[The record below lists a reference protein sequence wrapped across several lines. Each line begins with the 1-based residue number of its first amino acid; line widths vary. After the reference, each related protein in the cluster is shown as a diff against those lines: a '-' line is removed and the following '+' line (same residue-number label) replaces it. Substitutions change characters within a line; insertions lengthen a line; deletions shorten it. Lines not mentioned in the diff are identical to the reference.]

1 MLNSL
6 NKYKLIIWGLCFW
19 YMTSILAHV
28 IISSAHM
35 IEHLLEHEHYHLDE
49 FHSALGNDPTL
60 HDSKHHSHIGVIN
73 SALKLVNE
81 SSQEQDIDDVLIQ
94 VFQLNEHI
102 GKVSYLKINIYTL
115 WDLIPTNYFFTT
127 RFKNKPLTPPPQNI
141 S

>member
-1 MLNSL
+1 
-6 NKYKLIIWGLCFW
+6 
-19 YMTSILAHV
+19 
-28 IISSAHM
+28 M

-60 HDSKHHSHIGVIN
+60 HDSKQHSHIGVID

-81 SSQEQDIDDVLIQ
+81 SSEQRDIDDVLIQ
-94 VFQLNEHI
+94 LFQLNEHI
-102 GKVSYLKINIYTL
+102 RKVLYLKINRYPL
-115 WDLIPTNYFFTT
+115 WDLIPINFYFTT